1 MEDQTQFEIIP
12 WNENFETAIPLVDEQ
27 HRRLVGLIN
36 ILASYLSLGSDAN
49 HLNDVLNELAAYAD
63 YHFKTE
69 ESIWQPAFKDDNWFV
84 DHKRIHD
91 SFLPKVL
98 EIKKENQGGTLEKS
112 LEEILKFLVNWLV
125 YHIIDSDRRMAKVL
139 QALDE
144 GLSLEEAKQSSN
156 LQMSGLMQ
164 TLIDTV
170 LGMYEQIASRSMALI
185 KEKDER
191 IRAQQALIASEMQKQ
206 AMDSMISSM
215 EKIIGAMATTIE
227 MRSPYTAGHQRRAAA
242 LVEAISIELGLSEN
256 EIHGNYLAA
265 MIHDIGEVKIPAE
278 LISRPGKLS
287 DIESKIVRQHSQAG
301 HDILKDIDF
310 PWPIA
315 QIILQHHERLDGSGY
330 PNGLKGDQ
338 IIMGARILAVADV
351 VEAMSS
357 HRPYRPSMSLEKVF
371 EEINSKKGICYD
383 ATVVDACTKLFL
395 EKKFAFAA

>member
-144 GLSLEEAKQSSN
+144 GLSLEEAKQRSN

-185 KEKDER
+185 KEKDVVKA
-191 IRAQQALIASEMQKQ
+191 RA
-206 AMDSMISSM
+206 
-215 EKIIGAMATTIE
+215 
-227 MRSPYTAGHQRRAAA
+227 
-242 LVEAISIELGLSEN
+242 
-256 EIHGNYLAA
+256 
-265 MIHDIGEVKIPAE
+265 
-278 LISRPGKLS
+278 
-287 DIESKIVRQHSQAG
+287 
-301 HDILKDIDF
+301 F
-310 PWPIA
+310 
-315 QIILQHHERLDGSGY
+315 
-330 PNGLKGDQ
+330 
-338 IIMGARILAVADV
+338 
-351 VEAMSS
+351 
-357 HRPYRPSMSLEKVF
+357 F
-371 EEINSKKGICYD
+371 
-383 ATVVDACTKLFL
+383 
-395 EKKFAFAA
+395 